1 MLTIEDIKNG
11 IQDITLYSK
20 HFENNKEATLL
31 FYFNV
36 RKDDAWYEVEVG
48 EYNPST
54 DSYHALDAHKFRSIK
69 KAIDWWNKNLEGVT
83 E

>member
-1 MLTIEDIKNG
+1 MLSIEDIRDG
-11 IQDITLYSK
+11 VQDIALYSK

-36 RKDDAWYEVEVG
+36 PKDDVWYEIEIG
-48 EYNPST
+48 EYDPST
-54 DSYHALDAHKFRSIK
+54 DSYHMLGAHKFRSIK
-69 KAIDWWNKNLEGVT
+69 KAIKWWNKNLEDIV